1 MGPWAAAEVRGRRG
15 SRPQFGRIDVTPE
28 KERALDPA
36 TQLVRAE
43 ITRRLSRIHADYYG
57 KGPTKGRC
65 YLVEDIVVVV
75 LEETF
80 TAAEKTLIARGRRE
94 AIEQTR
100 RAFQDEMRE
109 LFVSVIEQTTG
120 RSVVAFASDTDFT
133 ADVAIESFLLGEQ
146 LTDMHGFEGQ
156 SEYE

>member
-1 MGPWAAAEVRGRRG
+1 
-15 SRPQFGRIDVTPE
+15 
-28 KERALDPA
+28 
-36 TQLVRAE
+36 
-43 ITRRLSRIHADYYG
+43 
-57 KGPTKGRC
+57 
-65 YLVEDIVVVV
+65 LVEEVVVVV

-100 RAFQDEMRE
+100 RAFQTEMRE
-109 LFVSVIEQTTG
+109 LFVSVIEQATG

-133 ADVAIESFLLGEQ
+133 ADVAIESFLLGEP
-146 LTDMHGFEGQ
+146 LTDMRGFEGQ